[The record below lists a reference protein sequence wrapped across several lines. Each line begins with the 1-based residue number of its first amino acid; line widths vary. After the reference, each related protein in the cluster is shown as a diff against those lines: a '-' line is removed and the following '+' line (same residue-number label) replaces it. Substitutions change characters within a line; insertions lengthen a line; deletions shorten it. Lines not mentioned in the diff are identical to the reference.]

1 MPKIQAATVVEHRAR
16 QRRAILD
23 AARAILAEGGSDAP
37 SLAAVAART
46 GLARPSVYQ
55 YFRSRADLLD
65 AVIVDMFPRWSAYVT
80 RRMRRAASPGDQVFA
95 YVAANLHLV
104 AEGEHA
110 IVRGLAAT
118 APAEVLAARS
128 RELHEQL
135 RVPLLEALARHGA
148 PDPTGTAELIQAI
161 VFRASRMIEDGT
173 SEAKARALA
182 RELLEPYLRQPIAS
196 ASRSDPSER
205 SGHGTEGPPPKGSRD

>member
-23 AARAILAEGGSDAP
+23 AARAILAEGGTEAP

-46 GLARPSVYQ
+46 GLARPSIYG
-55 YFRSRADLLD
+55 YFTSSADLLD
-65 AVIVDMFPRWSAYVT
+65 AVIADMFPRWSAYVA
-80 RRMRRAASPGDQVFA
+80 RRMRRGRTPGDEVLA
-95 YVAANLHLV
+95 YVAANLRLV

-110 IVRGLAAT
+110 VVRGLAAA
-118 APAEVLAARS
+118 APADVIATRS

-135 RVPLLEALARHGA
+135 RGPLLDALARHGA
-148 PDPTGTAELIQAI
+148 TDPAGVAELVQAV
-161 VFRASRMIEDGT
+161 VFRASRMIEDGA

-182 RELLEPYLRQPIAS
+182 RELLEPYLRQPIARGV
-196 ASRSDPSER
+196 AA
-205 SGHGTEGPPPKGSRD
+205 EGPVTARSR

>member
-1 MPKIQAATVVEHRAR
+1 
-16 QRRAILD
+16 
-23 AARAILAEGGSDAP
+23 
-37 SLAAVAART
+37 
-46 GLARPSVYQ
+46 
-55 YFRSRADLLD
+55 
-65 AVIVDMFPRWSAYVT
+65 
-80 RRMRRAASPGDQVFA
+80 
-95 YVAANLHLV
+95 VAANLHLV

-148 PDPTGTAELIQAI
+148 PDPTGTAKLIQAI

-182 RELLEPYLRQPIAS
+182 RAS
-196 ASRSDPSER
+196 GTVPAAAERIGIKKRSIGAQRARHRRSATER
-205 SGHGTEGPPPKGSRD
+205 LP

>member
-16 QRRAILD
+16 QREAILD

-46 GLARPSVYQ
+46 GLARPSIYQ
-55 YFRSRADLLD
+55 YFKSSADLLD
-65 AVIVDMFPRWSAYVT
+65 AVIVDMFPRWSAQVT
-80 RRMRRAASPGDQVFA
+80 RRMRRAATPGDRVFA

-104 AEGEHA
+104 ANGEHA

-118 APAEVLAARS
+118 TLAEVLAERS

-135 RVPLLEALARHGA
+135 SVPLLEALAGHGA
-148 PDPTGTAELIQAI
+148 PDPAGTAELIQAI
-161 VFRASRMIEDGT
+161 VFRASRMIEDGM
-173 SEAKARALA
+173 SEAKARTLA
-182 RELLEPYLRQPIAS
+182 RELLEPYLRQPITPAP
-196 ASRSDPSER
+196 RRRPI
-205 SGHGTEGPPPKGSRD
+205 